1 MSYLVDTNVVSEL
14 RKGAR
19 ADRRVMD
26 WFRQRR
32 DDELFLSV
40 LTVGELRRGAVRLR
54 RRDPKAADAVGAWVD
69 RIVDRFSDRMLD
81 VDRAVGERWGH
92 SSALDPVPDVDG
104 LLAATAF
111 AHDLIVVTRNMKHI
125 APTGVRC
132 FDPFGRLGE
141 PPAG

>member
-26 WFRQRR
+26 WFRRR
-32 DDELFLSV
+32 EDGELFLSV

-54 RRDPKAADAVGAWVD
+54 RRDPKAADSLGAWVD
-69 RIVDRFSDRMLD
+69 RIVDRFADRVLD
-81 VDRAVGERWGH
+81 VDRAVGERWGRFG
-92 SSALDPVPDVDG
+92 ALDPVPDVDG

-111 AHDLIVVTRNMKHI
+111 AHGLTVVTRNVKHI

-132 FDPFGRLGE
+132 FDPFGRSGE
-141 PPAG
+141 RAAK